1 MEKPSEKKWD
11 GDVFR
16 HNFTV
21 HACAFYFLL
30 AFEPLPEEKM
40 PDKHNQVC
48 AEDHQNDV
56 KETLNDANQPDQPL
70 EQATEDKRCP
80 LKPRVLK
87 FKKIKDGKLSFTGS
101 KNYTKLHQKESKCVH
116 VSPLKFVGNDPDTES
131 QTLRGY
137 LDEECEPAFVK
148 AEPVDNCSAV
158 GCSGYD
164 SRRMERGFLTSLQEA
179 DIECVAIVCKKSSNM
194 MKNRCQV
201 AGDSACE
208 SVKQE
213 VKDGIDDRRK
223 IGQGSKEDMDL
234 NAIKVD
240 ISDTPGKTVENA
252 SPIVLADSSCKRE
265 GEQEQTSPLKSYS
278 AKSRYPKE
286 SDNQMETDCINEV
299 ENFDPICRRS
309 EESLGRTSYT
319 EAVVLNQI
327 EFVDEN
333 SGDLKPVSVFNNVS
347 GGSGSQDSE
356 FAHAQGIANTDKNDN
371 FPNSKSAN
379 DGSEQN
385 HCNMH
390 SLEENV
396 GNRTD
401 DNSSHETK
409 CLLQKDTGKENV
421 SSKIDSGEVKTSA
434 TSGCIDDDSSDDFQV
449 SSIRNSQAAPPSCIA
464 QKSSKTKQRKGT
476 KKCKNKT
483 ATRQVRN
490 HNNSQKLPA
499 EWPCSA
505 CTFINDGQLL
515 ECSICL
521 TPRVAMEESLSTP
534 NRTDLGSEI
543 LNGQSIDDVEMV
555 QVAGVSKV
563 RVHYQNIK
571 SASNKCGKDFEV
583 AKHDMIL
590 EAINDGSGLLET
602 GGDVG
607 KSVVLPHSTPVRD
620 LLVDS
625 KEASTDASR
634 ARHNS
639 TATCMEQAMAVD
651 DSDKRQIAEPGLP
664 PWSCSACTFLNLS
677 QMIECS
683 ICLTPRRR
691 SQRLGASKT
700 IHTGGR
706 QEKDC
711 LKKNRAS
718 ARRRWERNRVK
729 KDKNGQEMDV
739 DVVNCSVTDIEE
751 CRSVDIETH
760 CDQNSSVAD
769 AEGLTPEP
777 TESFHDTDSRQG
789 DAGLEE
795 DSTQDDSGVI
805 KSKPRKRLKLEE
817 VRAAG
822 DMSDEIGDFSDD
834 LDGLCE
840 NTSLTMHSLVSSSS
854 DQKETKTCIP
864 FVDKDAT
871 SSEDCFLSTDD
882 DKLERKPRQ
891 KTDTSLIG
899 KTSFEVCSDEL
910 DVSACSVGATG
921 SSGENL
927 AITSA
932 EVAISNNSLSCQQ
945 SAGKVVENLEE
956 LKAAAEELF
965 MSEWEDDDSWWEG
978 DSCSGQ
984 SSLPSSSETVSSSQ
998 AVTSP
1003 VFTKCSDLYS
1013 VTELKQKLQTTP
1025 GQSKTCTT
1033 AAVDNVQRF
1042 ELGNQMS
1049 SSPVIQSTCS
1059 FAPDTAV
1066 VSEEEDEADEPDYVP
1081 EAMKLR
1087 FCLSLYTERVYLY
1100 NEVNHLVTL

>member
-1 MEKPSEKKWD
+1 
-11 GDVFR
+11 
-16 HNFTV
+16 
-21 HACAFYFLL
+21 
-30 AFEPLPEEKM
+30 M

-48 AEDHQNDV
+48 VEDHQNDV

-70 EQATEDKRCP
+70 EQASEEKPCP

-137 LDEECEPAFVK
+137 LDEEYEPAIVK
-148 AEPVDNCSAV
+148 VEQVDNCSAV
-158 GCSGYD
+158 GCSGDD
-164 SRRMERGFLTSLQEA
+164 SGQKERGFLASLQEA

-201 AGDSACE
+201 PGDSACE

-213 VKDGIDDRRK
+213 VKDEVDDRQK
-223 IGQGSKEDMDL
+223 IEQGFKEDMDL

-240 ISDTPGKTVENA
+240 ILDTPGEIFENA

-265 GEQEQTSPLKSYS
+265 GEQDWASPLKSYS
-278 AKSRYPKE
+278 AKSQYSE
-286 SDNQMETDCINEV
+286 QSDNQMETDCINEV
-299 ENFDPICRRS
+299 ENFDPICRQS
-309 EESLGRTSYT
+309 EQRLSGTSHT
-319 EAVVLNQI
+319 EAVVLNQG
-327 EFVDEN
+327 EFVGEHN
-333 SGDLKPVSVFNNVS
+333 GDLEPVSVFNNAS
-347 GGSGSQDSE
+347 GGSGSQDIK
-356 FAHAQGIANTDKNDN
+356 FAHAHGIANKDKNDN
-371 FPNSKSAN
+371 GASSKSAE
-379 DGSEQN
+379 DESGQN
-385 HCNMH
+385 YCNIH

-396 GNRTD
+396 GNRTVD
-401 DNSSHETK
+401 YSSYETK

-434 TSGCIDDDSSDDFQV
+434 TSGCIDEDSSDDFQV
-449 SSIRNSQAAPPSCIA
+449 SSLRNSQVAPRACIA
-464 QKSSKTKQRKGT
+464 QKSSKTKKRKGT

-490 HNNSQKLPA
+490 HKNSQKLPA

-521 TPRVAMEESLSTP
+521 TPHVAMEENLSTP
-534 NRTDLGSEI
+534 NRADLGSEMS
-543 LNGQSIDDVEMV
+543 NGQSNDDVEMV
-555 QVAGVSKV
+555 QVASVSKV
-563 RVHYQNIK
+563 RVHSQNIK
-571 SASNKCGKDFEV
+571 SVSNKCGQDFVV
-583 AKHDMIL
+583 AKRDIIL
-590 EAINDGSGLLET
+590 EAINDDSGLLET

-625 KEASTDASR
+625 KEASTDASK

-651 DSDKRQIAEPGLP
+651 DSDKGQIAEPGLP

-691 SQRLGASKT
+691 SLRLGAST
-700 IHTGGR
+700 NTHTVGR

-711 LKKNRAS
+711 LKKNTAS
-718 ARRRWERNRVK
+718 TRRRWGRDRVR

-769 AEGLTPEP
+769 AEGFTPEP
-777 TESFHDTDSRQG
+777 TESIHDADSRQG

-795 DSTQDDSGVI
+795 DSTQDGSGVI

-817 VRAAG
+817 IRANG

-840 NTSLTMHSLVSSSS
+840 NTSLTMHSIVSSSS
-854 DQKETKTCIP
+854 DQKETTSCIP

-891 KTDTSLIG
+891 KTGTSLIG
-899 KTSFEVCSDEL
+899 KTSFEMYSDEL
-910 DVSACSVGATG
+910 DVSAYSVGATG
-921 SSGENL
+921 SSEQNL
-927 AITSA
+927 TITST
-932 EVAISNNSLSCQQ
+932 EVAIGENSLTFQQ

-978 DSCSGQ
+978 GSCSGQ
-984 SSLPSSSETVSSSQ
+984 SSLPSSSETVSSSP

-1003 VFTKCSDLYS
+1003 GFTKCSDLYT
-1013 VTELKQKLQTTP
+1013 VTELNQKLQTTP
-1025 GQSKTCTT
+1025 GQPKTCTT
-1033 AAVDNVQRF
+1033 AAVDNVQQF
-1042 ELGNQMS
+1042 ELGNQML
-1049 SSPVIQSTCS
+1049 SSPVTQSTCS

-1066 VSEEEDEADEPDYVP
+1066 VSEEEDEADEPDDVP